1 MQQRIKHSKYR
12 NTGILFELLAR
23 QITSDLMYS
32 GDSKAV
38 DILKKF
44 FRNTELA
51 KELSL
56 YNLFLKNQPLTESK
70 AEILINTICE
80 QSKKLDQKQL
90 DREKYNLIK
99 EIKKH
104 YNLDDFFKA
113 KIHNYKVAA
122 AVYTLLEANHA
133 DGVVDPEQIL
143 DNKVTILEFIT
154 RVALPQEN
162 PTLSQFIQEDKD
174 IKTLSYKFLV
184 ERFNQKYSN
193 LSTEQKELLKEYINN
208 ISDTVSLKNYLN
220 NKLEEVKQ
228 TLTKLLPK
236 VESQVTKIKLT
247 EILKHIQTIPAKQS
261 IKDDHLVALMQ
272 YFELVRELKSI

>member
-1 MQQRIKHSKYR
+1 
-12 NTGILFELLAR
+12 
-23 QITSDLMYS
+23 MYS

-133 DGVVDPEQIL
+133 AGVVDPEQIL
-143 DNKVTILEFIT
+143 DNKVTILEYIT

-247 EILKHIQTIPAKQS
+247 EVLKHIQTIPAKQS

>member
-247 EILKHIQTIPAKQS
+247 EVLKHIQTIPAKQS

>member
-133 DGVVDPEQIL
+133 DGVIDPEQIL
-143 DNKVTILEFIT
+143 DNKVTILEYIT

-236 VESQVTKIKLT
+236 IESQVTKIKLT
-247 EILKHIQTIPAKQS
+247 EVLKHIQTIPAKQS

>member
-133 DGVVDPEQIL
+133 DGVIDPEQIL
-143 DNKVTILEFIT
+143 DNKVTILEYIT

-247 EILKHIQTIPAKQS
+247 EVLKHIQTIPAKQS

>member
-143 DNKVTILEFIT
+143 DNKVTILEYIT

-247 EILKHIQTIPAKQS
+247 EVLKHIQTIPAKQS

>member
-193 LSTEQKELLKEYINN
+193 LSIEQKELLKEYINN

-247 EILKHIQTIPAKQS
+247 EVLKHIQTIPAKQS